1 MLADQFS
8 STGEFYQ
15 RLAGT
20 QPTSSSIVTV
30 VTSSMTES
38 TRKVLGFTVFAIVV
52 GIIIGLVALI
62 GFDDANCM
70 RINVESGWLCS
81 TKCSVCG
88 DSRLYEK
95 P

>member
-20 QPTSSSIVTV
+20 QPTSSSTVTA

-38 TRKVLGFTVFAIVV
+38 TRKILGFTIFATAA
-52 GIIIGLVALI
+52 GIIIELVALI
-62 GFDDANCM
+62 G
-70 RINVESGWLCS
+70 
-81 TKCSVCG
+81 
-88 DSRLYEK
+88 
-95 P
+95 